1 MHLHFYFR
9 PRINKSSNA
18 RRQMVPFQEEGK
30 AIPESYSKGRAA
42 IPRHLYRRGFW
53 RRRLPSSPKSRSI
66 YGELARSPGSRQR
79 VILCKT
85 VLIPLAVT
93 QRLHGAVSP
102 ICSAGHM
109 NHVTTRPN
117 QFAPSRHP
125 GQNAVP
131 PSLPRFDQDI
141 RLPFVDLP

>member
-53 RRRLPSSPKSRSI
+53 RRRLPSSPKSCSI
-66 YGELARSPGSRQR
+66 HGELARSSGSRQR